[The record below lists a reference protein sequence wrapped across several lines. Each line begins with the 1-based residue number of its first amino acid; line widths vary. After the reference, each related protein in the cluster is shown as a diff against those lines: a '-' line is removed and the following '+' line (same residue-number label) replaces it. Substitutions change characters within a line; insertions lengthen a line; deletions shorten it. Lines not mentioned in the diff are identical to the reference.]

1 MVILQKRVAGLN
13 ENSLERFLTKAKRA
27 VGLRGAV
34 TVLVTSSQ
42 ELRRLNQRFRG
53 QDRPTDVLSFPAEM
67 QPASGFAGDVA
78 ISAEIAAQN
87 ARQLGHSA
95 AEEVK
100 ILVLHGILHLAGFD
114 HEADSGQM
122 ARKEE
127 RLRKQLRLSAALI
140 ERSSGPGANDRRRV
154 AGNSRRQTST
164 DEPLHQIAEA
174 RAMSYA
180 VGASLLLLVGLLTLV
195 SYVDRLYTEIGKFL
209 SREFQDNIDSF
220 EKNVEPNLRASRAR
234 ASLSMAILVQ
244 VTMAAI
250 ALSIGF
256 IVFSDKAWSFQ
267 EILQATL
274 SLVLIVIVFNRFLPF
289 VFFSRTNGE
298 WLARWVPVL
307 RILIYLVLPVTL
319 MLGFLQSVASLTKRP
334 ADEEPESPAEA
345 VDALIEA
352 GQEEGIIQASDR
364 DLIQSVVEFS
374 GKTVREAMKP
384 RPEMVAVPVNT
395 TVEQFVELLRT
406 KPFSRVPVY
415 RDSIHSI
422 VGIVYAQD
430 VLQVPDTE
438 ARARTVE
445 SLMRKEVYFVPESK
459 LGSHLLR
466 EMRKNNVRM
475 AIVVDEYGGVA
486 GLVTIEDLVEEI
498 VGEIGDE
505 HEKSQVI
512 KENDHAYIV
521 PGNMDVDRSRRTL
534 WDSPGRQRSRHR
546 GRAGDGT
553 GRPHSAEGRNI
564 EEDGLRFE
572 VLESTDRRVERVRIV
587 AVEPRQMKLI

>member
-1 MVILQKRVAGLN
+1 
-13 ENSLERFLTKAKRA
+13 
-27 VGLRGAV
+27 
-34 TVLVTSSQ
+34 
-42 ELRRLNQRFRG
+42 
-53 QDRPTDVLSFPAEM
+53 
-67 QPASGFAGDVA
+67 
-78 ISAEIAAQN
+78 
-87 ARQLGHSA
+87 
-95 AEEVK
+95 
-100 ILVLHGILHLAGFD
+100 
-114 HEADSGQM
+114 
-122 ARKEE
+122 
-127 RLRKQLRLSAALI
+127 
-140 ERSSGPGANDRRRV
+140 
-154 AGNSRRQTST
+154 
-164 DEPLHQIAEA
+164 
-174 RAMSYA
+174 
-180 VGASLLLLVGLLTLV
+180 V

-220 EKNVEPNLRASRAR
+220 EKKVEPNLRASRAR

-250 ALSIGF
+250 ALSVGF

-274 SLVLIVIVFNRFLPF
+274 SLVLVVVVFNRFLPF

-298 WLARWVPVL
+298 WLARWVPLL

-521 PGNMDVDRSRRTL
+521 PGNMDVDHLDELFGIRLEGKEAATVAGL
-534 WDSPGRQRSRHR
+534 VTELAGRIPQK
-546 GRAGDGT
+546 G
-553 GRPHSAEGRNI
+553 EII